1 MQCCYSPKDVVA
13 RRMESEVEERFRIR
27 KPRPHPSSETPLS
40 DADVDNDDAPNLKRI
55 SNEQV
60 GTCTLTLIYM
70 ILRLPETRNR

>member
-1 MQCCYSPKDVVA
+1 MQFCYSPKDVVA

-40 DADVDNDDAPNLKRI
+40 DADVPNLKRI